1 MSPRR
6 NATRILTASLMRN
19 ILTAILL
26 TLFLGACD
34 RPEPAT
40 DSRRRADPVIPVAV
54 ATVRDTPLS
63 RRSQVVGKLIADREY
78 HVFSEIDGKILSM
91 PYREGDEVR
100 TGDTLVGL
108 DEELVRAE
116 LSKARAQRRQSEAD
130 LRRQEKLFERKGT
143 SEDEVARARTAVALA
158 RAEET
163 LQKTL
168 LARADIKAPFAGVV
182 SERFH
187 EPGDVVPRH
196 TRLLTLFDPG
206 KLSVSTGV
214 SELLIP
220 ELRPGDPVDVRIDAL
235 GDTVFPGRIARVFP
249 IIDPDAL
256 QGTIEVDISPAPPG
270 ARPGQ
275 LARITLTSPPRH
287 QLAVPFGAVRKDGR
301 GAYVYRIGPDQK
313 AHRVDIRT
321 GEQFGPLIE
330 VEAGLADGDRIV
342 VRGLI
347 RMRDGREVRVVS
359 EEDGVNTA
367 PGPPETA
374 ADS

>member
-1 MSPRR
+1 MR
-6 NATRILTASLMRN
+6 NTLLSAFLILTLV
-19 ILTAILL
+19 
-26 TLFLGACD
+26 ACN
-34 RPEPAT
+34 RPEPA
-40 DSRRRADPVIPVAV
+40 DESRRSTDPVIPVAV
-54 ATVRDTPLS
+54 ATVRDTPLT
-63 RRSQVVGKLIADREY
+63 RRSRVVGKLIADRAFHIY
-78 HVFSEIDGKILSM
+78 SEIDGKVLSM

-100 TGDTLVGL
+100 AGDVVVSL
-108 DEELVRAE
+108 DDELIRAE
-116 LSKARAQRRQSEAD
+116 LTKARAQREQSEAD
-130 LRRQEKLFERKGT
+130 LVRQERLFERKGT

-168 LARADIKAPFAGVV
+168 LARADIKAPFSGVV
-182 SERFH
+182 SERFY
-187 EPGDVVPRH
+187 EPGDAVPRH

-206 KLSVSTGV
+206 RLSVSTGV

-275 LARITLTSPPRH
+275 LARITLASPPRN

-301 GAYVYRIGPDQK
+301 GAYVYRIETDQK
-313 AHRVDIRT
+313 AHRINIRT

-330 VEAGLADGDRIV
+330 VEEGLADGDRIV

-347 RMRDGREVRVVS
+347 RMRDGRKVRVVT
-359 EEDGVNTA
+359 EEDGSNAA